1 MFSRRDFLQVSCATV
16 GLLGFG
22 SNLVS
27 AAAKQTVTQDDLLA
41 FEPLGNVTLTHIT
54 DIHAQLVPIY
64 FREPSINL
72 GVGAMAGL
80 PPHIT
85 GPDFLKKF
93 GIEKSSANAYAM
105 SSEEFTALAKTY
117 GRVGGIDRIATLLKG
132 IRAERPDNTLFFD
145 GGDTWQGSYTSLKTG
160 GEDMVKVMNALSP
173 DAMTAHWEFTFGQE
187 RVQELVEQLDFDFLA
202 GNVRDTEWDE
212 PVFEAI
218 SYFERGGVKVGVIG
232 QAFPYSPIANPRY
245 MMPDWSFGIQ
255 EELVQENVEKA
266 KAGGAEL
273 IVLLSHNGF
282 DVDRKLAS
290 RVKGIDVIL
299 TGHTHDALPVAV
311 DVGGTLLIASGSHGK
326 FLSRLDLDVR
336 DGKVRDY
343 RYKLIPVL
351 SDVIAP
357 DPEMAALVEEI
368 RGPHASELNRVLG
381 QTNSLLY
388 RRGNLNGTFDDLIC
402 DALLSERD
410 AEIALSP
417 GFRWGASLLP
427 GQDITVDDVYNMTAI
442 TYPNAYRNSM
452 SGETLK
458 NVLEDVADNLFNK
471 DPYYQQGGDMVRVGG
486 LGYRMNPNAEIG
498 NRISDMTLLKS
509 GKAIEASRD
518 YTVAGWASVNE
529 DVEGPAIY
537 DLVSDYISKQ
547 KTVTVNPHDA
557 VKLVSG

>member
-72 GVGAMAGL
+72 GVGAMTGL

-132 IRAERPDNTLFFD
+132 IRAERSDNTLFFD

-255 EELVQENVEKA
+255 EELVQANVEKA
-266 KAGGAEL
+266 KANGAEL

-290 RVKGIDVIL
+290 RVTGIDVIL

-351 SDVIAP
+351 SDVITP

-486 LGYRMNPNAEIG
+486 LGYRMSPNAEIG

-509 GKAIEASRD
+509 GQAIEASRD

-547 KTVTVNPHDA
+547 KTVTVKPHDA

>member
-27 AAAKQTVTQDDLLA
+27 AAARQTVSQSDLLA
-41 FEPLGNVTLTHIT
+41 FEPLGNVTITHIT

-72 GVGAMAGL
+72 GVGEMTGL

-85 GPDFLKKF
+85 GPAFLKKF
-93 GIEKSSANAYAM
+93 GIEKNTANAYAM
-105 SSEEFTALAKTY
+105 SSEDFTALAKTY
-117 GRVGGIDRIATLLKG
+117 GRVGGIDRIATLLKA

-160 GEDMVKVMNALSP
+160 GEDMVKVMNLLKT

-187 RVQELVEQLDFDFLA
+187 RVEELVEQLDFDFLA

-218 SYFERGGVKVGVIG
+218 SYFEKGGVKIGVVG
-232 QAFPYSPIANPRY
+232 QAFPYTPIANPRHQ
-245 MMPDWSFGIQ
+245 MPDWSFGIQ
-255 EELVQENVEKA
+255 EDKVQANVEKA
-266 KAGGAEL
+266 RANGAEL
-273 IVLLSHNGF
+273 VILLSHNGF

-311 DVGGTLLIASGSHGK
+311 DVNGTLLIASGSHGK

-351 SDVIAP
+351 SDVIEP
-357 DPEMAALVEEI
+357 DAEMAALVREI
-368 RGPHASELNRVLG
+368 RGPYEKEINTVLG
-381 QTNSLLY
+381 KTESLLY

-427 GQDITVDDVYNMTAI
+427 GQDITTDDVYNMTSI
-442 TYPNAYRNSM
+442 TYPSAYRNEM
-452 SGETLK
+452 TGETLK
-458 NVLEDVADNLFNK
+458 TVLEDVADNLFNK

-486 LGYRMNPNAEIG
+486 LGYRINPNADIG
-498 NRISDMTLLKS
+498 SRISDMTLLKT
-509 GKAIEASRD
+509 GKPIDASKS
-518 YTVAGWASVNE
+518 YTVSGWASVNE
-529 DVEGPAIY
+529 NVEGPAIY
-537 DLVSDYISKQ
+537 DVVSDYIRKQ
-547 KTVTVNPHDA
+547 KTVSVKPHDA